1 MEILTGIFFVYAFI
15 SFYFSFLFLLIYFQN
30 KREFYFSPKM
40 TRVYPLSII
49 IPCYNE
55 ESTIKEA
62 IENLL
67 NSGYKGLKKVIA
79 VDDCSTD
86 NSFNVLKSLEKKY
99 KKLIVVQTPKNA
111 GCAAS
116 SKNYGVRFANTELIG
131 FIDADSF
138 PQKDAIEKMV
148 GIFDNPKIAAVTSFI
163 LVRNRENL
171 LTRLQS
177 IEYQI
182 IAFTRRLLGF
192 IGAIYVTPGP
202 LAIYRKNYFD
212 KLNGFDEKNLTEDI
226 EITWNFVSKGYQI
239 AMSPQSKVYTVAP
252 SKINEW
258 FKQRVRWNV
267 GGIQT
272 IFKYK
277 YFFLKSGMLGRFI
290 LPLFV
295 SSWILA
301 LSGFFI
307 LCYRIFRMAIVR
319 ILAAKY
325 SVEAQTA
332 IIALRDLQISPNIL
346 LLFGAVTLF
355 LGIIFTFIALMHSRE
370 DFKKERLHEVLIYAF
385 FYLLTYPVIM
395 IRSVYGYLKK
405 KKSW

>member
-1 MEILTGIFFVYAFI
+1 MKILTGVFFVYALI
-15 SFYFSFLFLLIYFQN
+15 AFYFSFLFLLIYLQN
-30 KREFYFSPKM
+30 RKEFFSSPKM
-40 TRVYPLSII
+40 TISRSLSII

-55 ESTIKEA
+55 EETIGEA

-67 NSGYKGLKKVIA
+67 NSSYKGLKKIIA

-86 NSFNVLKSLEKKY
+86 NSFKILKELEKKY
-99 KKLIVVQTPKNA
+99 EKLLVVQTPKNA
-111 GCAAS
+111 GCAAG
-116 SKNYGVRFANTELIG
+116 SKNYGVKFAKTELIG

-138 PQKDAIEKMV
+138 PKRSAIERMI
-148 GIFDNPKIAAVTSFI
+148 GFFDDPKIAAVTSFI
-163 LVRNRENL
+163 LVKNRGNL

-202 LAIYRKNYFD
+202 LAIYRKSYFD
-212 KLNGFDEKNLTEDI
+212 ELNGFDEKNLTEDI
-226 EITWNFVSKGYQI
+226 EITWNFVSKGYAI
-239 AMSPQSKVYTVAP
+239 AMSPNSRVYTVVP
-252 SKINEW
+252 SRISEW
-258 FKQRVRWNV
+258 FKQRIRWNV

-277 YFFLKSGMLGRFI
+277 YFFLKEGMLGRFI

-301 LSGFFI
+301 LAGFFI
-307 LCYRIFRMAIVR
+307 LAYRISRTAIIR
-319 ILAAKY
+319 ILATKY
-325 SVEAQTA
+325 SIGAQTA
-332 IIALRDLQISPNIL
+332 IIAIKDLQISPNVL
-346 LLFGAVTLF
+346 MLFGAINLL
-355 LGIIFTFIALMHSRE
+355 LGMIFTFFALMHSRE

-385 FYLLTYPVIM
+385 FYLLTYPIIM
-395 IRSVYGYLKK
+395 IRSVYGCIKR